1 MASVF
6 YWHNAFKG
14 IYVKSPETAYFADI
28 SFPLKHFGKKKSTF
42 GKNLLHLGEN
52 FSWAARSCRISF
64 YERNDMRFNIYILR
78 TAVLLLFLIQL
89 QGCAFSQAD
98 DQTVY
103 ITRTGNKY
111 HKSSCQYLKHSRIG
125 IRLSVAK
132 EQGYTA
138 CSACH
143 SAGGKNPAAPV
154 APKQQ
159 HQQQQI
165 QQVRDSGG
173 KTITVSRQCIAKTK
187 SGNRCKRT
195 TQHASGKC
203 WQHQ

>member
-1 MASVF
+1 M
-6 YWHNAFKG
+6 
-14 IYVKSPETAYFADI
+14 
-28 SFPLKHFGKKKSTF
+28 KHFGKKNSTF
-42 GKNLLHLGEN
+42 GKNLLHSGRN
-52 FSWAARSCRISF
+52 FSLAALACRISF
-64 YERNDMRFNIYILR
+64 YERNDMRFNSYILR
-78 TAVLLLFLIQL
+78 TAVLLFFLVQL
-89 QGCAFSQAD
+89 QGCAFSQTD
-98 DQTVY
+98 DLTVY

-143 SAGGKNPAAPV
+143 PVGSKNPAAPV

-159 HQQQQI
+159 RQQQQI
-165 QQVRDSGG
+165 QQVHGSGE
-173 KTITVSRQCIAKTK
+173 KTMTVSHQCIAKTK
-187 SGNRCKRT
+187 SGSRCKRT
-195 TQHASGKC
+195 TRNANGKC

>member
-1 MASVF
+1 M
-6 YWHNAFKG
+6 
-14 IYVKSPETAYFADI
+14 
-28 SFPLKHFGKKKSTF
+28 
-42 GKNLLHLGEN
+42 
-52 FSWAARSCRISF
+52 RSDNYIFRITVLF
-64 YERNDMRFNIYILR
+64 
-78 TAVLLLFLIQL
+78 LLLVFL

-111 HKSSCQYLKHSRIG
+111 HKSTCQYLKHSRIG

-132 EQGYTA
+132 DQGYTP

-143 SAGGKNPAAPV
+143 AGNTKNPAAPV
-154 APKQQ
+154 TPKQQ
-159 HQQQQI
+159 HHQQI
-165 QQVRDSGG
+165 KQVKSSTE
-173 KTITVSRQCIAKTK
+173 KAATVSRQCIAKTR

-195 TQHASGKC
+195 TQNANGKC